1 MDKRSPLTNRPGGF
15 IIIICVQIYMC
26 SNLRVT
32 NVLSRYFVMGL
43 YLGTS
48 TFMSA
53 QAMR

>member
-1 MDKRSPLTNRPGGF
+1 MAVEAPFCCLFN
-15 IIIICVQIYMC
+15 
-26 SNLRVT
+26 
-32 NVLSRYFVMGL
+32 SRKSGWEGLVCYFVMGL